1 MVIPYL
7 NGQMSY
13 FVIFEVAQSHGTK
26 QAISQGLNSRAPKV
40 LIFVVLHSVLG
51 DLGVVKRCGDEIIL
65 IFALMKG
72 MLY

>member
-1 MVIPYL
+1 M
-7 NGQMSY
+7 
-13 FVIFEVAQSHGTK
+13 
-26 QAISQGLNSRAPKV
+26 SQGLNGRATKF

-65 IFALMKG
+65 VFALMKG